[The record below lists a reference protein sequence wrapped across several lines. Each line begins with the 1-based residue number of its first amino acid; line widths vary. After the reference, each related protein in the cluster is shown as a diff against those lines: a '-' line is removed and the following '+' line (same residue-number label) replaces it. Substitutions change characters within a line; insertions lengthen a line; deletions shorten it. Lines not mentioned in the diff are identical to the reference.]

1 MMNKQALLEKRQRID
16 QFRQSSSLSPLHA
29 EQLGQSIASSWQ
41 RSASAAIP
49 KDRMAAPINH
59 QHRRGLNGALEH
71 ALQLCTEDLKHIAQ
85 QSSMVI
91 AVGDIGSTIVWSAS
105 SHQMQRAAESVHFVE
120 GGQWREELVGTNALA
135 LSLKTQQSSCVFSN
149 EHYMTSIQDWVCY
162 AAPIIDP
169 YSKQLLGVIDLST
182 TWKNHNSLGLL
193 AAERCS
199 SIIQSAL
206 LEYQK
211 QQLFIRAFAVPQI
224 LFNGKALVLTP
235 RQIEILAILALCPQ
249 GLTLDT
255 LHQALY
261 GERKVSVGT
270 LKAEMS
276 QLRDI
281 LGGMLGSRPYRLLVN
296 VDADFLQAEQ
306 ALDAGYLETAL
317 RLYTGVFL
325 AKTES
330 PFLCAWRD
338 CLESRLSDAIF
349 KANETDVLLK
359 HVAHFPEAIDAVER
373 LIELMPKTHPVHQ
386 TLLKFKD
393 REDF

>member
-1 MMNKQALLEKRQRID
+1 MTGVQTCAL
-16 QFRQSSSLSPLHA
+16 
-29 EQLGQSIASSWQ
+29 
-41 RSASAAIP
+41 
-49 KDRMAAPINH
+49 PIS
-59 QHRRGLNGALEH
+59 LEH

-105 SHQMQRAAESVHFVE
+105 SNQMQRAAESVHFVE

-206 LEYQK
+206 LEHQK

-317 RLYTGVFL
+317 KLYTGVFL